1 MQASALVLLGDKSV
15 LAANSRIFKA
25 LQLTY
30 IEAVVVVVVVVFQL
44 NLFLKDII

>member
-30 IEAVVVVVVVVFQL
+30 IEAVVFFFFSQL